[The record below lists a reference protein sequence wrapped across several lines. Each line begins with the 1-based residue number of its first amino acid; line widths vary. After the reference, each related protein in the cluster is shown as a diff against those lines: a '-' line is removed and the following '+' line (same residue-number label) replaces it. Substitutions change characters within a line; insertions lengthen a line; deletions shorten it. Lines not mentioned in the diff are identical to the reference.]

1 MVRAVKTLIVP
12 GSRMLG
18 APADWDQQLDGSC
31 GQLAVVDHIDVQSG
45 ANFMYSFYR
54 PSVEDMEALLNGGI
68 IRLGIAGRSHPVINM
83 CVMGPK
89 ITDEID
95 PSFGFDM
102 GPVVERE

>member
-1 MVRAVKTLIVP
+1 MKTLIVP
-12 GSRMLG
+12 GARFLG
-18 APADWDQQLDGSC
+18 APKDWDQTLDGPC
-31 GQLAVVDHIDVQSG
+31 GHLAVVDHLDLQSG
-45 ANFMYSFYR
+45 QNFQYSFYR
-54 PSVEDMEALLNGGI
+54 PSAEDMEALNNGGI
-68 IRLGIAGRSHPVINM
+68 IRLGIMGTVHPVLNM